1 MRGVDAA
8 YAAALTP
15 DVVRRAVEE
24 VPEVWLVDEPGFAS
38 VDELREAYVRWFA
51 ARLDGPRPWLAD
63 LRAVQAA
70 PREARRG

>member
-1 MRGVDAA
+1 VRGVDTAC
-8 YAAALTP
+8 AAALTP

-38 VDELREAYVRWFA
+38 VGELREAYATWFTG
-51 ARLDGPRPWLAD
+51 RLAGPRPWLAD